1 MVVCNIRFC
10 ILNWNNS
17 KNNIS
22 KICELFVVGEI
33 MGIAQKNN
41 AQVYR
46 HDGLIPSEG

>member
-1 MVVCNIRFC
+1 MVACNIRFC

-22 KICELFVVGEI
+22 KSVSFFVVGEI

-46 HDGLIPSEG
+46 HGGLIPSES